1 MKLSWISTSLKIHGS
16 LKNDQFVVA
25 KLKNLYKYCPA
36 SIVTTFNTNFLL
48 LAKRQNSNS
57 WNIWS
62 AGLCGK
68 TIALNLGLE
77 SEIVFWCLLM
87 YIGSVG
93 SRSSYAQI
101 MLPQT
106 NLKFPFQ
113 F

>member
-1 MKLSWISTSLKIHGS
+1 M
-16 LKNDQFVVA
+16 
-25 KLKNLYKYCPA
+25 
-36 SIVTTFNTNFLL
+36 
-48 LAKRQNSNS
+48 
-57 WNIWS
+57 WS

-68 TIALNLGLE
+68 TIALNLDLK